1 MAAREEISDLD
12 FRMIELLFFAYR
24 DFVGDA
30 DTALEQYGF
39 GRAHHRVLHFVMR
52 QPDIAVADLLHI
64 LAITKQ
70 SLNPILRQLTETG
83 HLQMTSDP
91 RDRRR
96 RLLRLTGSGRN
107 LALRLTQMQ
116 SGRIERALEE
126 SGADAGERRTIED
139 FLFAMIEPDERG
151 FVS

>member
-1 MAAREEISDLD
+1 
-12 FRMIELLFFAYR
+12 MIELLFFAYR

-30 DTALEQYGF
+30 DAELEQYGF

-52 QPDIAVADLLHI
+52 RPGIAVADLLHI

-83 HLQMTSDP
+83 YLQMTSDP

-96 RLLRLTGSGRN
+96 RLLRLTESGRN

-116 SGRIERALEE
+116 SRRIARALDE
-126 SGADAGERRTIED
+126 SAAGAGARGAVED
-139 FLFAMIEPDERG
+139 FLLAMIEPDERG